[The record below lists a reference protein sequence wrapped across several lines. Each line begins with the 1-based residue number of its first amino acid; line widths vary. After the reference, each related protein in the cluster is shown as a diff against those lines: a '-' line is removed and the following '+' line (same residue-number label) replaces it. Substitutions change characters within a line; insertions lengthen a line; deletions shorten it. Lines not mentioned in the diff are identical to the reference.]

1 MKRHCPNGRYRS
13 DVQGF
18 TLIELAIVMAIVAI
32 VAAIAIPNISEFIGR
47 FRLNRAAERLETH
60 INLCRARAIA
70 DNREYAIQ
78 FVEADEF
85 IGANHWKE
93 NKGSYRILVGDRPR
107 GSSAFQ
113 ATDLGAGNADGIVD
127 LATGAGEIEGI
138 SIESWTPMNGSPTTA
153 LPDALIFGAHGYST
167 NDPVDFSNTYVTV
180 TFQNRAAG
188 FDEKRVVLTDQGGNA
203 SVAMP

>member
-1 MKRHCPNGRYRS
+1 M
-13 DVQGF
+13 
-18 TLIELAIVMAIVAI
+18 IELAIVLAIVAI

-78 FVEADEF
+78 FVEADEAL
-85 IGANHWKE
+85 GVGNWKE

-107 GSSAFQ
+107 WSGTFQ
-113 ATDLGAGNADGIVD
+113 GTDLGVGNDDGVVD
-127 LATGAGEIEGI
+127 LAIGPGEIEGI
-138 SIESWTPMNGSPTTA
+138 SIESWTPMNGSPSTA

-167 NDPVDFSNTYVTV
+167 NDPVDFGNTYVTV
-180 TFQNRAAG
+180 TFRNRAAG